1 MALSVRTKLFAG
13 FGIGVLAL
21 IIASVVAI
29 TQIKSVG
36 SKADGLYMNSVEQT
50 SAAAA
55 LRRDML
61 QQRISILS
69 YVSAPAEKRAEFGT
83 KIKDLDTAMAAD
95 LETLRGENL
104 NATQKDQL
112 TTAETAIGEWTKA
125 RNAGPLAKADAGDQT
140 GAINAAL
147 YGPGGQHFQDAFD
160 KVVEFSKETATAA
173 KTADNAAMATTSTA
187 TTLMV
192 AIAIVASLIA
202 AGTAFFVAK
211 SITTPL
217 NELVKRLKSLQEH
230 CIADLSAGMKAIAGG
245 NLTVDVA
252 PGTTK
257 IDKYPNDEVGTAAV
271 ATNDI
276 IDNVAATIG
285 NYNNTRH
292 SLSDLMRQIQSSAEQ
307 VNTAQRELSQSAD
320 QAAQA
325 TQQIAQTSNQVAEG
339 TNQTAK
345 SVQDV
350 SASMNQLDTAIE
362 QVADGT
368 DQTSR
373 SVRDVNASVDELK
386 RSAQT
391 LEETAKAKVATAA
404 DTMAT
409 NAQNAATGAKAA
421 SDTAQDG
428 AEMVQK
434 TIEGMARIKGT
445 VDQAADEIARLG
457 ERSAEIGNIVAVIDD
472 IAAQTNLLAL
482 NAAIEAARAGEQ
494 GRGFAVVADE
504 VRKLAERVAGAT
516 KEISGLIG
524 GIQRSVESSVKVM
537 AEGATETES
546 GAQVAGEAGA
556 ALGRILQA
564 VEDVNSQM
572 QLIANGSEDLRTAG
586 GEMVTV
592 IATVRDVIENVVENV
607 GGIATVAEQNAAA
620 TAQMRST
627 AKGVG
632 EAIESIAGVAE
643 ENSAATEEVS
653 ASSEEM
659 TAQVEEVTAAAHA
672 LGAIADDLLA
682 RVSEFKLATDGA
694 GKQPVQLRPEQR
706 LAA

>member
-1 MALSVRTKLFAG
+1 MALNVRTKILGG
-13 FGIGVLAL
+13 FGIIVAALIVLGLVSIWKLGTLNNESIALGENVLPSVFKIGDMQLQSDSVRRLQLGVVSSDTDAARAKKLTALETATKQFEQDLADYEPLYVDNERPYGDAVKATWKTYLDKSAGYLAL
-21 IIASVVAI
+21 AQANDD
-29 TQIKSVG
+29 
-36 SKADGLYMNSVEQT
+36 KAAN
-50 SAAAA
+50 
-55 LRRDML
+55 
-61 QQRISILS
+61 
-69 YVSAPAEKRAEFGT
+69 
-83 KIKDLDTAMAAD
+83 AD
-95 LETLRGENL
+95 LEGSLDEF
-104 NATQKDQL
+104 NATEKALADWATFNQKLADGQNASAHSAY
-112 TTAETAIGEWTKA
+112 TTARTIVIAVIVLAVIG
-125 RNAGPLAKADAGDQT
+125 
-140 GAINAAL
+140 AAVL
-147 YGPGGQHFQDAFD
+147 GF
-160 KVVEFSKETATAA
+160 
-173 KTADNAAMATTSTA
+173 
-187 TTLMV
+187 L
-192 AIAIVASLIA
+192 L
-202 AGTAFFVAK
+202 AK

-245 NLTVDVA
+245 NLTVDVTPVTA
-252 PGTTK
+252 K
-257 IDKYPNDEVGTAAV
+257 IDKYPNDEVGTAAA

-276 IDNVAATIG
+276 IDNMVATIG

-325 TQQIAQTSNQVAEG
+325 TQQIAQTTNQVAEG

-350 SASMNQLDTAIE
+350 SASMNQLDSAIA
-362 QVADGT
+362 QVADGAE
-368 DQTSR
+368 QTSR

-386 RSAQT
+386 TSART
-391 LEETAKAKVATAA
+391 LEETAKAKVAKAA
-404 DTMAT
+404 DTMAS

-445 VDQAADEIARLG
+445 VDQAANEIARLG

-516 KEISGLIG
+516 KEISGLIS

-564 VEDVNSQM
+564 VEDVNTQM
-572 QLIANGSEDLRTAG
+572 QLIANGSEDLRSAG

-607 GGIATVAEQNAAA
+607 SGIASISEQNAAA
-620 TAQMRST
+620 TGQMRNT
-627 AKGVG
+627 ARGVG

-672 LGAIADDLLA
+672 LGAIADDLLG

-694 GKQPVQLRPEQR
+694 GTQPVQLRPEQR
-706 LAA
+706 RAA